1 MIEEIIDGIK
11 YRLDE
16 VNKTA
21 EVTYLTEED
30 NIEDYAGDII
40 IPETV
45 KFNEVTYRVTS
56 IGTEAFRNC
65 DSLETIVIPNSVE
78 SIGAGAFMACL
89 SLAAIAI
96 PNSVTSIGELAFC
109 FCSSLTVIVIP
120 NSVTSI
126 GKNAFSMCDSLV
138 EITIG
143 NSVKSIGDSAFSG
156 CTSLTTIT
164 IPDSVKSIGAKT
176 FDLCFSLTD
185 ICYRGTTDQWYEIT
199 LGKDWTAGTE
209 VEDIHCTDG
218 NYNDV
223 VWKDFFGGC

>member
-1 MIEEIIDGIK
+1 MKEEIINGIN
-11 YRLDE
+11 YCLDE
-16 VNKTA
+16 DNQTA
-21 EVTYLTEED
+21 EVIYSED
-30 NIEDYAGDII
+30 NASDII

-45 KFNEVTYRVTS
+45 EFNEVTYCVTS
-56 IGTEAFRNC
+56 IGAEAFRNC
-65 DSLETIVIPNSVE
+65 DSLETIV
-78 SIGAGAFMACL
+78 
-89 SLAAIAI
+89 I

-143 NSVKSIGDSAFSG
+143 NSVKSIGESAFNG
-156 CTSLTTIT
+156 CTSLTDIT
-164 IPDSVKSIGAKT
+164 IPDSVTSIGAKA
-176 FDLCFSLTD
+176 FSHCFSLTD
-185 ICYRGTTDQWYEIT
+185 IYYRGTTDQWYEIT
-199 LGKDWTAGTE
+199 LGEDWTAGTE